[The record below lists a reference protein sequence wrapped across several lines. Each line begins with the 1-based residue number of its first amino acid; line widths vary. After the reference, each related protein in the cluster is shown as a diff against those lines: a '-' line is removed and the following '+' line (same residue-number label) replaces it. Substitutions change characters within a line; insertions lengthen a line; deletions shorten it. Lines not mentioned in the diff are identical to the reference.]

1 MASGGSKKF
10 REYAAS
16 EASAAINKALSTR
29 LTKSVGDLQAF
40 RKSLDEAAR
49 VLEKAL
55 GAATDQDGTIA
66 ELVEKMSA
74 AAAAETQEQVQRIK
88 AEADAIIAT
97 AKAELGKAVEATN
110 EARGQAAR
118 ARDAHAKAEVA
129 RKELDAALQRTTKEK
144 EAVAAEVREAKA
156 LTDNLHAKQKAAE
169 EQRVQLANQLKQAAA
184 KVESLERASAD
195 AANKAAHAESKA
207 ADAESMVADAERR
220 AGEAER
226 KAKDAERRASE
237 AEGQVHETEKKIA
250 DGERRHAEAITKAKA
265 EADSGGGKS
274 GSTLELVLHSFQT
287 LQSGNSTE
295 DVMASLAKALT
306 HDFSRVAV
314 FRFANNRFSCTYEVG
329 FGPKID
335 MSKATIPATTDSP
348 LTRAL
353 NSNRAEAF
361 GARALAESG
370 CTMLAG
376 TPQTVLT
383 MPITVFDETLAVI
396 YADDSDR
403 KEKQNNGDQA
413 ASFAEVIRRFSVP
426 LIEKRSIAPKLR
438 EELREYAA
446 LLLEEL
452 EYVHTSDVN
461 AGKKE
466 AEIRA
471 HLKENLNGAREMYQ
485 QRVSSEP
492 PAAVDLFD
500 EKLRGII
507 DAKASSPF
515 GNDLSAAAG
524 MKPSAQPAK
533 AKAR

>member
-29 LTKSVGDLQAF
+29 LTKSTGDLQAF

-55 GAATDQDGTIA
+55 GSAIDHDAAIA
-66 ELVEKMSA
+66 ELVDKMGA

-88 AEADAIIAT
+88 TEADSIIAT

-129 RKELDAALQRTTKEK
+129 RKELDASLQKTIKER
-144 EAVAAEVREAKA
+144 EAAAAEAKEAKA
-156 LTDNLHAKQKAAE
+156 QAEGLHSKQKATE

-184 KVESLERASAD
+184 KIESLERASAD
-195 AANKAAHAESKA
+195 AERKLGDAERKAAEAASRAE
-207 ADAESMVADAERR
+207 DAERAVGDAERR
-220 AGEAER
+220 AGEAEGR
-226 KAKDAERRASE
+226 VHEAER
-237 AEGQVHETEKKIA
+237 KIA
-250 DGERRHAEAITKAKA
+250 DAERRHAEAIAKAKA
-265 EADSGGGKS
+265 DGEAVGGKS

-287 LQSGNSTE
+287 LQSGNSVE
-295 DVMASLAKALT
+295 DVFASLANGLT

-335 MSKATIPATTDSP
+335 MSKATIPVTTDSP

-353 NSNRAEAF
+353 SSNRAEAF

-466 AEIRA
+466 AEIRG

-485 QRVSSEP
+485 QRVASEP
-492 PAAVDLFD
+492 PAAAELFD
-500 EKLRGII
+500 EKLRAIV
-507 DAKASSPF
+507 DSKASSPF
-515 GNDLSAAAG
+515 GKDLMAAAG
-524 MKPSAQPAK
+524 LQPSAQPAK

>member
-16 EASAAINKALSTR
+16 EASAAINKTLSTR
-29 LTKSVGDLQAF
+29 LTKSIGDLQTF
-40 RKSLDEAAR
+40 KKSLDEAAR
-49 VLEKAL
+49 AFEKAL
-55 GAATDQDGTIA
+55 GAAGDHDATIA

-74 AAAAETQEQVQRIK
+74 AAAADTQEQVQRIK
-88 AEADAIIAT
+88 TEADTIIAA
-97 AKAELGKAVEATN
+97 AKTELGKAVEATN

-129 RKELDAALQRTTKEK
+129 RKELDAALHREKKEK
-144 EAVAAEVREAKA
+144 EGAQDEAREAKA
-156 LTDNLHAKQKAAE
+156 LTDGLHAKQKATE
-169 EQRVQLANQLKQAAA
+169 EQRVQLANQLKQASAR
-184 KVESLERASAD
+184 VETLERASAEAEKKAVEAERKVGEAERKLAEAD
-195 AANKAAHAESKA
+195 HRAAEAERKVA
-207 ADAESMVADAERR
+207 EAERKVGEADRRIADAERR
-220 AGEAER
+220 HTEAVAQ
-226 KAKDAERRASE
+226 AKTDAAS
-237 AEGQVHETEKKIA
+237 
-250 DGERRHAEAITKAKA
+250 
-265 EADSGGGKS
+265 SPKS
-274 GSTLELVLHSFQT
+274 GASLDLVLHSVQT
-287 LQSGNSTE
+287 LQSGSSID
-295 DVMASLAKALT
+295 DVLASLAKGLT

-314 FRFANNRFSCTYEVG
+314 FHFANNRFNCTFEVG

-335 MSKATIPATTDSP
+335 MSKATIPVTTDSP

-353 NSNRAEAF
+353 SSSKAESFA
-361 GARALAESG
+361 ARALAESG

-403 KEKQNNGDQA
+403 KEKQNHGEQA
-413 ASFAEVIRRFSVP
+413 ASFAEVIRRFSIP

-466 AEIRA
+466 ADVRA
-471 HLKENLNGAREMYQ
+471 HMKENLSGAREMYQ
-485 QRVSSEP
+485 QRVANEP
-492 PAAVDLFD
+492 PAAAALFD
-500 EKLRGII
+500 EKLRAMAEG
-507 DAKASSPF
+507 KANTPF
-515 GNDLSAAAG
+515 GKDLSAVAGIQAHAA
-524 MKPSAQPAK
+524 PAK